1 MCTLQ
6 QSAYQKTAV
15 ACHASISRGSPCLIS
30 LLYTINNCH
39 CLIFLFSG
47 TWLSC
52 AQEWIVHGIKKLHY
66 SFFFSSILNPETLNF
81 LSQENQEILFLFFK
95 WNQVPGLLDYDIVG
109 YFSLELYDP
118 WPDGKPW
125 TLPPPL
131 SPGPLFTFILWQV
144 PCLPFSLCGI
154 TWPPSTL

>member
-95 WNQVPGLLDYDIVG
+95 WNQVPGLLDYDIIG

-131 SPGPLFTFILWQV
+131 SPGHLEAQDHGCSL
-144 PCLPFSLCGI
+144 LPAWNCFYYSVAG
-154 TWPPSTL
+154 

>member
-66 SFFFSSILNPETLNF
+66 SFFFLFYIESRDTELSVTGKPRDFVLIFQVEPSSRASGLWHHR
-81 LSQENQEILFLFFK
+81 LFF
-95 WNQVPGLLDYDIVG
+95 
-109 YFSLELYDP
+109 S
-118 WPDGKPW
+118 W
-125 TLPPPL
+125 TLWPL
-131 SPGPLFTFILWQV
+131 TWWKALNSPSSSVPRPSVHLHPLTGPL
-144 PCLPFSLCGI
+144 
-154 TWPPSTL
+154 PSF